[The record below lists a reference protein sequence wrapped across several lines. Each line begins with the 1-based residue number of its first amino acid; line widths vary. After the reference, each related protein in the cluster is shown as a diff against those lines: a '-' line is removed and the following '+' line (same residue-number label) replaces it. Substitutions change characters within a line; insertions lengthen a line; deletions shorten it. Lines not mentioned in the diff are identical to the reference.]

1 MATLEEFGPYL
12 LLKKLGEDSLGETFR
27 AGRIG
32 AEGVEQVVLLRVF
45 NGRNV
50 NGARLWERIAGRR
63 AVQEAL
69 KNPNL
74 GDGVGLGEVRGIPYV
89 AYDYI
94 SGKSLTQ
101 LLVQASTENQPIP
114 LDHALLIV
122 ERVSLGLATAY
133 ETKVDGQ
140 RLVHGFVVPHLVMI
154 SNEGEAR
161 LLGFEASP
169 GLVDL
174 ARGGAFGS
182 EVTRYLAPEARASGV
197 AEKVDDAYSLGVL
210 LYELATCRPLPEPGE
225 QGFGPILESAHIP
238 GEGGP
243 LPAEVARLIGRS
255 LAPRGERIGDVV
267 SWHKAASKLMAE
279 SGYNATAFNLA
290 FFMHNLF
297 RTDIERESREI
308 EAEKTLEIPASA
320 LAGAAARPAA
330 ARPTA
335 RTAAARPAGRPGVAA
350 QPAEAHDTAEAATM
364 PHPVAGYGA
373 LSQPAEETAAASSGG
388 GKGLWIG
395 LAAALVLLAG
405 GAAAWWF
412 LLGPGVGPSE
422 QELAAQAQTAQ
433 AVPEPAVEEPPP
445 EPAGPTPE
453 EIQAQLAAMIDSRSE
468 EMESKFRQQYDERI
482 QQLQKELE
490 AAEKETADREKAE
503 RDRIERLAA
512 EKAEQERLAAE
523 KAEQE
528 RLAAEKAEQER
539 LAAEKAAADGTQQ
552 TADGAGAAPG
562 GPRTAGQRPPET
574 EPKVR
579 LGDLVSFGPGV
590 VPPELISIP
599 EVRYPPM
606 ARKLGKEAIVEV
618 RLLVDETGKVART
631 ETVGKAL
638 GYGFEEAA
646 MESASRAKYRPA
658 TKDGVRV
665 KMWTSVKLKFQNP

>member
-89 AYDYI
+89 AYDYL

-182 EVTRYLAPEARASGV
+182 EVTRYLAPEARTSGV
-197 AEKVDDAYSLGVL
+197 AEKADDVYSLGVL

-255 LAPRGERIGDVV
+255 LSPRGDRIGDAV

-279 SGYNATAFNLA
+279 SGHNATAFNLA

-320 LAGAAARPAA
+320 LAGATARP
-330 ARPTA
+330 
-335 RTAAARPAGRPGVAA
+335 AAARPAGRPGSAA
-350 QPAEAHDTAEAATM
+350 LPAEMHETAEPVTM

-373 LSQPAEETAAASSGG
+373 LSQPAGEAAATSSGS

-395 LAAALVLLAG
+395 LAAALLLLIG
-405 GAAAWWF
+405 GGAAWWF
-412 LLGPGVGPSE
+412 LMGPGAGPTE
-422 QELAAQAQTAQ
+422 QELAARAPAPV
-433 AVPEPAVEEPPP
+433 VPEPVVEEPPP

-453 EIQAQLAAMIDSRSE
+453 EMQAQLAEMIDSRSE

-490 AAEKETADREKAE
+490 SAEKEAAE
-503 RDRIERLAA
+503 RERLERERLEREAAEAAERERLAA
-512 EKAEQERLAAE
+512 EA
-523 KAEQE
+523 AEQE

-539 LAAEKAAADGTQQ
+539 LAAEKAAADGTQPA
-552 TADGAGAAPG
+552 ADGGAQG
-562 GPRTAGQRPPET
+562 GARAAGQRPPES
-574 EPKVR
+574 EPKVQ

-590 VPPELISIP
+590 NPPGLISIP

-606 ARKLGKEAIVEV
+606 ARKLGREATIEV
-618 RLLVDETGKVART
+618 RLLIDETGKVART

-646 MESASRAKYRPA
+646 IEAAGRAKYRPA
-658 TKDGVRV
+658 TKAGVRV
-665 KMWTSVKLKFQNP
+665 KMWTSVKLRFENP